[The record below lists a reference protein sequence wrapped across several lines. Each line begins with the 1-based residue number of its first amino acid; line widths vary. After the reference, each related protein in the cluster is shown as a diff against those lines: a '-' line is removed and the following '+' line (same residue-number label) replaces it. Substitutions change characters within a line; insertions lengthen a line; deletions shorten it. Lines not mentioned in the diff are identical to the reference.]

1 MSVSYHHY
9 GATVLNAP
17 INQLR
22 RNMHSILN
30 VPEDTVRAARR
41 ATGVPAAALA
51 EPSQPCFQLAI
62 QLGETAVLEEKI
74 DGVAGTHTL
83 TYRSTTCAPDIAE
96 YVASCTLQRMA
107 DAPHTTFV
115 EWMRAYRPAAPTV
128 TDQIRPF
135 VSSLVDQDQAIAS
148 RFAAEY
154 GSTEVLYIDYTIG
167 GA

>member
-1 MSVSYHHY
+1 MSVTYHHY

-22 RNMHSILN
+22 CDMHAVLN
-30 VPEDTVRAARR
+30 VAQDTVR
-41 ATGVPAAALA
+41 T
-51 EPSQPCFQLAI
+51 
-62 QLGETAVLEEKI
+62 TAVMEEGI
-74 DGVAGTHTL
+74 DSVAGTHTL
-83 TYRSTTCAPDIAE
+83 TYRSTTCAPEIAE
-96 YVASCTLQRMA
+96 YVATCTLQRVA

-115 EWMRAYRPAAPTV
+115 EWMRAYRPAAPTDN
-128 TDQIRPF
+128 DQIRPF

-154 GSTEVLYIDYTIG
+154 GSTEVLYIDYTLG